1 MRFSLWGKEIQV
13 ADWREEEHSRIED
26 GKFTDKGGDK
36 KSSVE
41 KIKGF
46 FERRKTLAKSEKK
59 EYNNNGKE
67 RNGTEGYVLND
78 PESIEV
84 AEHIERGNLYDLETL
99 YNLPVFKRIEEKI
112 SEYDS
117 KYGKTSKIT
126 DAERIKNRDKWIEDF
141 LNGANGAETMP
152 PNGAPLKRESKAT
165 IVVGLPAAGKSTTI
179 ANPLSEEQGAFILD
193 SDEMKKLIPE
203 YKETNGG
210 AANAVHDESKDL
222 MRRALKEFTEGSRK
236 GTNLVIPIIGDKIK
250 SINGNYIHAL
260 HNAGYDVEI
269 AYKYADTKTSANRVV
284 ARAIKTGR
292 FIPREVVKRYNDNAI
307 RNAYEEILGTDY
319 NGKKVK
325 RSKYSEL

>member
-1 MRFSLWGKEIQV
+1 MTNWKES
-13 ADWREEEHSRIED
+13 EHPRDKD
-26 GKFTDKGGDK
+26 GKFTDKGGEK

-41 KIKGF
+41 RIKDV
-46 FERRKTLAKSEKK
+46 FEKRKTIAKSGKK
-59 EYNNNGKE
+59 EYNNNRTE
-67 RNGTEGYVLND
+67 RSGTEGYVLND
-78 PESIEV
+78 PESIQVVEN
-84 AEHIERGNLYDLETL
+84 IERGNLYDLEAL

-117 KYGKTSKIT
+117 KFGVTAEKT
-126 DAERIKNRDKWIEDF
+126 DAERIKNRDKWVKDF
-141 LNGANGAETMP
+141 LNGANGADTMP
-152 PNGAPLKRESKAT
+152 PNGAPLKKESKAT
-165 IVVGLPAAGKSTTI
+165 IVVGLPAAGKSTKI

-210 AANAVHDESKDL
+210 AANAVHAESKDL
-222 MRRALKEFTEGSRK
+222 MRRAFKEFTEGSRK
-236 GTNLVIPIIGDKIK
+236 GINLVIPIIGDKTK
-250 SINGNYIHAL
+250 SIKGNYINAL

-269 AYKYADTKTSANRVV
+269 AYRYADTKTSANRVV

-292 FIPREVVKRYNDNAI
+292 FIPREVVKGYDDDAI
-307 RNAYEEILGTDY
+307 RNAYEEILEADF